1 MICLLQF
8 QIKNIRIVDLKQST
22 MDKEWLN
29 FAGFLH
35 NCIYNREH
43 AGCPYNQF
51 RKMDQVEK
59 LEKLMT
65 IKNSEA
71 TQMRSQCNCLRSQCK
86 QKVAFS
92 LENLPI
98 LNKKVKETALSV

>member
-1 MICLLQF
+1 
-8 QIKNIRIVDLKQST
+8 

-35 NCIYNREH
+35 NCIYGREH
-43 AGCPYNQF
+43 ADCPYNQI

-71 TQMRSQCNCLRSQCK
+71 KQMRTQCNCMRSQCK

-92 LENLPI
+92 LENLAV
-98 LNKKVKETALSV
+98 LKQEARKTVLSV